1 MNKLNSL
8 RVAIGLAESSRDM
21 ALAQLQQQRSSL
33 AHAQD
38 QMDQLQT
45 YALETESCWERNAH
59 AGTTPE
65 LLRHHY
71 QFMARLQQAVVLQQD
86 VLTGSNTRLMTAQQ
100 QVLQAE
106 IHLAGLKLL
115 LAKRQASHLQQE
127 QRREQKQMD
136 EFASMQTLRQTRQKL
151 ENHHGD

>member
-1 MNKLNSL
+1 MSKFNSL
-8 RVAIGLAESSRDM
+8 RVAIDLAESSRDQ
-21 ALAQLQQQRSSL
+21 ALALLQKQRNNL

-45 YALETESCWERNAH
+45 YAQETESRWARNAQ

-65 LLRHHY
+65 LMHHHY
-71 QFMARLQQAVVLQQD
+71 QFMTRLQQAVVLQQD
-86 VLTGSNTRLMTAQQ
+86 VLSGSTSRLKAAQQ

-106 IHLAGLKLL
+106 IHRASLKLL
-115 LAKRQASHLQQE
+115 LAKRQAQQVQHE

-151 ENHHGD
+151 ESHHGD